1 MNSQQ
6 VQIEKTP
13 PPPLRL
19 EIRERKEPPGATFER
34 LAEPPGLGLGRLE
47 IQAEG
52 SALIWTG
59 NYHNQPLFWFHG
71 FRETTQWGGNSSVGV
86 RSHKRYQDRLLCGLQ
101 ELRALTVCQGSRL
114 GVFSLQNFTSE
125 SRLTDSAQVE
135 ERQDEPLMS
144 CRRDE
149 PHFLPLLLFC
159 SLYF

>member
-1 MNSQQ
+1 M
-6 VQIEKTP
+6 
-13 PPPLRL
+13 
-19 EIRERKEPPGATFER
+19 
-34 LAEPPGLGLGRLE
+34 
-47 IQAEG
+47 
-52 SALIWTG
+52 
-59 NYHNQPLFWFHG
+59 
-71 FRETTQWGGNSSVGV
+71 GV

-144 CRRDE
+144 CRRNE